1 MYEAMNDA
9 EQNHVITHENDRAWR
24 DAVVLNSPSIL
35 MIFIARMVSDF
46 NI

>member
-24 DAVVLNSPSIL
+24 DAVVLNRPSL
-35 MIFIARMVSDF
+35 LALR
-46 NI
+46 